1 MRIRKY
7 PRTMQKEAIPTD
19 LPSIG
24 PFSWGVK
31 LGDFVFLAGQGP
43 LGSDGKVIEG
53 DISLQT
59 RKTLENFRKV
69 LEAAGSSLDDVVSTT
84 VYLKDLEDFRKMNE
98 VYSQFF
104 AAEPRPA
111 RATVRADLL
120 LGMKIE
126 IQGIAHIP
134 EGEKIQSPRPM
145 RASMA
150 KKKKSKKAAKKKA
163 YYAGRKEKKAKK

>member
-1 MRIRKY
+1 
-7 PRTMQKEAIPTD
+7 MQKVAVPTD
-19 LPSIG
+19 LPAIG

-31 LGDFVFLAGQGP
+31 LGDLVFVAGQGP
-43 LGSDGKVIEG
+43 LGPDGKVIEG
-53 DISLQT
+53 DIRLQT

-69 LEAAGSSLDDVVSTT
+69 VESAGLSLDDVVSTT
-84 VYLKDLEDFRKMNE
+84 VYLKDLEDFRAMNE
-98 VYSQFF
+98 VYSEFF

-120 LGMKIE
+120 LGMKVE
-126 IQGIAHIP
+126 IQGIAYAVK
-134 EGEKIQSPRPM
+134 GERLQSPRPM

-163 YYAGRKEKKAKK
+163 YYAGRKEKKAEK